1 MNSMSQPGRVLI
13 TGSTGFVGRAL
24 MQKMGPWAP
33 ETATRGEWMSGA
45 VAMNDIRG
53 VVHLAARVHVM
64 REDQSEPLTAFRAAN
79 VDGTMRLA
87 HQAAAAGVRRFVFV
101 SSVKVNGESTSPGH
115 AFTETDRPAPQ
126 DAYGQ
131 SKYEAE
137 MALRQLAIDSGMEVT
152 IVRPP
157 LVYGPGVKANFATLM
172 SAVQRG
178 LPLPLG
184 CIENQRSLIGLDNL
198 VDFLLVCLHH
208 PKAANQTFLISD
220 AQDVSVAELIRS
232 LARACGRPAYLLP
245 VPVWILKSFATFSGR
260 QDVVSRLVADLQV
273 DISKAR
279 DVLGWTPPVSLNEG
293 LCRAF
298 QGMDRT

>member
-1 MNSMSQPGRVLI
+1 
-13 TGSTGFVGRAL
+13 
-24 MQKMGPWAP
+24 
-33 ETATRGEWMSGA
+33 
-45 VAMNDIRG
+45 MNDIRG